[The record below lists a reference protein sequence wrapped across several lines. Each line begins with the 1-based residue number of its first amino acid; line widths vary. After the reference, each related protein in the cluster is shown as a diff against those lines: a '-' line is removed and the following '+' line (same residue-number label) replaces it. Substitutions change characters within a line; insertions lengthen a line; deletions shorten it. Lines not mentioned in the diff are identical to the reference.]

1 MGENGVYKM
10 DEYKITMNI
19 EPTNDYMKAKQ
30 DVLQAMD
37 SVQKLSPME
46 RQTLAREIFRTAQF
60 MTLWQMFGQYKW

>member
-1 MGENGVYKM
+1 
-10 DEYKITMNI
+10 MNI